1 MAQANEQKIIDLEQK
16 FWRAMV
22 DKDIEGSVVM
32 LTEKSIVTGAQG
44 AALLTHDDYRG
55 MARQGD
61 SLWQLKSFRL
71 DDVKVMF
78 PVRGRSRH
86 RLHGDRGDGC

>member
-1 MAQANEQKIIDLEQK
+1 
-16 FWRAMV
+16 
-22 DKDIEGSVVM
+22 M

-61 SLWQLKSFRL
+61 SLWQLKSFV
-71 DDVKVMF
+71 DM
-78 PVRGRSRH
+78 RH
-86 RLHGDRGDGC
+86 PDTINAP